1 MTVINT
7 KNSSLMEHPDF
18 IDGDMQELLDE
29 LGKAVVPAGKRRAVV
44 RTNYHTPYYMNGRY
58 RRL

>member
-1 MTVINT
+1 
-7 KNSSLMEHPDF
+7 MEHPDF
-18 IDGDMQELLDE
+18 IDADMQELLDE

-44 RTNYHTPYYMNGRY
+44 RTNYHTPYYQHGRY